1 MESTYNKQKTKKVYK
16 NMSTDSFEM
25 EEFLPVSPIIP
36 MYELFKSKYPSISD
50 NYTFH
55 IPLDEN
61 SNNPTEKV
69 SNSIL
74 NYIIYIFI
82 RLSNN
87 NIL

>member
-1 MESTYNKQKTKKVYK
+1 
-16 NMSTDSFEM
+16 MSTDSFEVD
-25 EEFLPVSPIIP
+25 EFLPVSPIIP
-36 MYELFKSKYPSISD
+36 MFELFKSKYPSISD

-61 SNNPTEKV
+61 SNNPEIEKV

-74 NYIIYIFI
+74 NYIIIYIFI
-82 RLSNN
+82 RLGN